1 MNEGNLSK
9 NGSNYYDGTAAK
21 AIRNADKEINHTDEI
36 RFKKFLGTIFNLCE
50 LSGFHIEN
58 RLVVKDKKTGKI
70 YD

>member
-1 MNEGNLSK
+1 MNDGNLSK
-9 NGSNYYDGTAAK
+9 NGSNYYDGTAAR
-21 AIRNADKEINHTDEI
+21 AIRHADKLSKDEDV

-70 YD
+70 YE